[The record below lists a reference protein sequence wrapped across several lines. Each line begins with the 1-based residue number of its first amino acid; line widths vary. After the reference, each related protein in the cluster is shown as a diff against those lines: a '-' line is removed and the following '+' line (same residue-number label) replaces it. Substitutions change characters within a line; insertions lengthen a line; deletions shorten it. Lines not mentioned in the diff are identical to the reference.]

1 MATSTEAYKKRIL
14 VLCYLTLIFHVFAE
28 IFVTWSVK
36 NLKTRLMTR
45 ISENERLTNLFYGPT
60 KGKGVNVA
68 KTKLQV
74 LVWLL
79 CEFDPN
85 TIVLFGQLF
94 IFGKSNHQ
102 LCLTFFTWK
111 SSFFTRP
118 NNEVATHDFVPKLRL
133 GNSKPKKRD
142 EREESFE
149 PKIGIN
155 WTITG

>member
-45 ISENERLTNLFYGPT
+45 ISGWLTCFMDQPN
-60 KGKGVNVA
+60 KEGKGVNVA